1 MDRISYI
8 LLVVIFLIYL
18 FFSLHRSHLANR
30 FFLSNTSIHS
40 DLKSA
45 NSQRPV
51 FYIIIPVFN
60 EQKIILKTIENLRK
74 LTYTGILKIIVVG
87 SVEEDT
93 IKFLKTKKKY
103 DNRIILLVSSK
114 SGKSNQLNYAI
125 NHVLENY
132 SRNISLEYIICYDA
146 DSSPSSD
153 SLVIFER
160 YIIQNKFPVAL
171 QQPTLY
177 IKNFLNVSWYCKG
190 EALYQISRVL
200 IYEIAGQLNS
210 LKSRVGYTYMVG
222 HGMCLKLDFLKKT
235 QGFSVPFDD
244 VSMGQRLRLFGIKI
258 YTIPTFDISDVAV
271 SLKEIVRQSGG
282 WLLGGLILREYKNI
296 KFKIKD
302 ISLQPYA
309 NIIILKGFFDTLSWF
324 IPGVLI
330 LSCIF
335 LFLKSASLSW
345 LLLIIVWIL
354 INAVI
359 LYFPYKLIKQN
370 VQLSVKDKLKL
381 LLTSPLFIVLRP
393 MIRLLSIIS
402 AVYIIRTGKITRARR
417 SRNG

>member
-1 MDRISYI
+1 MDRIAYI
-8 LLVVIFLIYL
+8 LLVVILLIYF
-18 FFSLHRSHLANR
+18 FFSLHRSYQADR
-30 FFLSNTSIHS
+30 FFLSNTSIHL
-40 DLKSA
+40 DLKST
-45 NSQRPV
+45 NGLRPI

-60 EQKIILKTIENLRK
+60 EQKIIINTIENLRK
-74 LTYTGILKIIVVG
+74 LTYTGDFKIIVVG
-87 SVEEDT
+87 SIEERT
-93 IKFLKTKKKY
+93 INFLETKKRY
-103 DNRIILLVSSK
+103 DNEIILLVSSK
-114 SGKSNQLNYAI
+114 KGKSNQLNYAI
-125 NHVLENY
+125 NYVLENY
-132 SRNISLEYIICYDA
+132 SSNTSLEYIICYDA
-146 DSSPSSD
+146 DSSPSKD
-153 SLVIFER
+153 SLTYFER
-160 YIIQNKFPVAL
+160 YIIQNKFPIAL

-200 IYEIAGQLNS
+200 IYEIAGQLNT
-210 LKSRVGYTYMVG
+210 LKSRLSYTYMVG
-222 HGMCLKLDFLKKT
+222 HGMCLRLDFLKKT

-330 LSCIF
+330 LSFIF
-335 LFLKSASLSW
+335 LSFRSASLSW
-345 LLLIIVWIL
+345 LLLIIIWIL
-354 INAVI
+354 INGAI

-370 VQLSVKDKLKL
+370 VQLSVQDKFKL
-381 LLTSPLFIVLRP
+381 FLTSPLFIILRP
-393 MIRLLSIIS
+393 IIRLLSIVS
-402 AVYIIRTGKITRARR
+402 AVNIIKTGKITRARR